1 MKLLSIEPT
10 PSPNSMKLNVDERWP
25 SGRRVSYT
33 LERRDEAPEPLR
45 GLLGIEGVR
54 GLFRTA
60 DFIALDRKPGA
71 DWQRILGEARRLFD
85 ASEADGTGPGGVGGV
100 GGEGAGFG
108 EAHVLV
114 QMYRGIPMQVRVRMD
129 DTEARAALPE
139 PFGAAVRA
147 AAGGT
152 MIMERKLEEYGVRYG
167 EPDEIAAEVAQER
180 GAANP
185 AARLAELGRAAT
197 ARGPGERGAAAV
209 PTARPRPLTAEELAE
224 ALDAPDWR
232 VRYAALERTQPE
244 LPMLPLIARAL
255 ADDNASVRRLAVVYL
270 GDLRSAEALPHLFA
284 ALKDRTAAV
293 RRTAGD
299 TLSDLG
305 DPAAIGPMIEALR
318 DPNKLVRWRAA
329 RFLYEAGNESALE
342 ALRAAAGDD
351 EFEVRLQ
358 AQIALERI
366 ERGEEAAGS
375 VWQQMTALRG
385 GGAGGTSGQE

>member
-167 EPDEIAAEVAQER
+167 EPDEIAAEVAQEL
-180 GAANP
+180 AA
-185 AARLAELGRAAT
+185 AYTAERLAELVTAAK
-197 ARGPGERGAAAV
+197 AMGPGE
-209 PTARPRPLTAEELAE
+209 
-224 ALDAPDWR
+224 
-232 VRYAALERTQPE
+232 
-244 LPMLPLIARAL
+244 
-255 ADDNASVRRLAVVYL
+255 S
-270 GDLRSAEALPHLFA
+270 
-284 ALKDRTAAV
+284 
-293 RRTAGD
+293 
-299 TLSDLG
+299 
-305 DPAAIGPMIEALR
+305 
-318 DPNKLVRWRAA
+318 
-329 RFLYEAGNESALE
+329 
-342 ALRAAAGDD
+342 
-351 EFEVRLQ
+351 
-358 AQIALERI
+358 
-366 ERGEEAAGS
+366 
-375 VWQQMTALRG
+375 
-385 GGAGGTSGQE
+385 GAGGGGGPRPCRRPGRGRLRRRSSPKRWTRRTGASATRRSNGRSPNCRCCR